1 MAKSN
6 EPFWWAFFGAGG
18 MVAALFMPI
27 MIILTSIAVTA
38 GWLTEERLW
47 VLLGNP
53 LVRVSL
59 FVVISL
65 PLFHWA
71 HRFRYILE
79 DLGRKPIRSII
90 AAICYGSATT
100 GTLLAAVLLLRLWP

>member
-6 EPFWWAFFGAGG
+6 EPFWWAFFGVGG
-18 MVAALFMPI
+18 MAAAFLMPI
-27 MIILTSIAVTA
+27 MIILTSIAVAA
-38 GWLTEERLW
+38 GWLTEARLW
-47 VLLGNP
+47 ALLGNP
-53 LVRVSL
+53 LVRIYV

-79 DLGRKPIRSII
+79 DLGGKPLRSFI
-90 AAICYGSATT
+90 AAACYGSATV
-100 GTLLAAVLLLRLWP
+100 GTLLAAVLVLRLWP

>member
-27 MIILTSIAVTA
+27 MIILTSIAVAA

-47 VLLGNP
+47 VLLSNP

-71 HRFRYILE
+71 HRFRYTLYDGLKVKHLTGLIFVLCY
-79 DLGRKPIRSII
+79 GGAVVGTAI
-90 AAICYGSATT
+90 AAC
-100 GTLLAAVLLLRLWP
+100 LLWTI